1 MSDKS
6 KNSLFY
12 ILVLIILLTFLGKPL
27 LETIQNYSV
36 YLNNLIED
44 KIKEIVSL
52 FGYTTGTIIN
62 NSSEILSQSSKDG
75 IDIIDNAMEESTLKN
90 ITSKITT
97 FTNNGIEIAN
107 DSIHNL
113 GNKLINL
120 NEDNLDINVKKSI
133 NRNFNK
139 LLKPVSDDMS
149 ESSIQNHIT
158 EGNNSWCLINKYEN
172 GNECVEINDYKQCM
186 SGQIFPSQK
195 LCVNSSQTQ

>member
-62 NSSEILSQSSKDG
+62 NSSEILSQASK
-75 IDIIDNAMEESTLKN
+75 E
-90 ITSKITT
+90 
-97 FTNNGIEIAN
+97 
-107 DSIHNL
+107 
-113 GNKLINL
+113 
-120 NEDNLDINVKKSI
+120 
-133 NRNFNK
+133 NRYN
-139 LLKPVSDDMS
+139 
-149 ESSIQNHIT
+149 
-158 EGNNSWCLINKYEN
+158 
-172 GNECVEINDYKQCM
+172 
-186 SGQIFPSQK
+186 
-195 LCVNSSQTQ
+195 